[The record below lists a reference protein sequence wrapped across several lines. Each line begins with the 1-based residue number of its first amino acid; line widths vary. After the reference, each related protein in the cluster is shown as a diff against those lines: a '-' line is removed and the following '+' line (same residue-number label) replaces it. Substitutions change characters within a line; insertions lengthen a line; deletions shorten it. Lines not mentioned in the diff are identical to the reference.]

1 MYYEQRFFSYYLV
14 IMYFCI
20 PHYCELAPPFTLIRA
35 SAHSLLRFS
44 TAADK
49 SEWFLWFWAT
59 QESPR
64 QSHIFKTMYVAA
76 KEKYERKITSGNKTN
91 DTSVGDYRKITALLP
106 QISGKPHTCSDCR
119 VELQIFHVCVL
130 TSLAKAHKFVLDVVI
145 ATLYKCLAEDKSSS
159 LFGIKQ
165 WRGTSNHPENLMN
178 RVRLISTRGLAAV
191 PQPLQLILFCK
202 AHLWIYLLCSVLR
215 FYITG
220 TYGMC
225 DISFFLV

>member
-1 MYYEQRFFSYYLV
+1 MSSL
-14 IMYFCI
+14 
-20 PHYCELAPPFTLIRA
+20 L
-35 SAHSLLRFS
+35 HSLWSEPLLILYCVSRQLQINLNDFYDS
-44 TAADK
+44 EQHK
-49 SEWFLWFWAT
+49 SHPDNHTFLKPCMWP
-59 QESPR
+59 Q
-64 QSHIFKTMYVAA
+64 
-76 KEKYERKITSGNKTN
+76 RKSRNGKLQVGTRPT
-91 DTSVGDYRKITALLP
+91 DTSVADYRKITALLP

>member
-14 IMYFCI
+14 IMYFCV

-59 QESPR
+59 QESPS

-91 DTSVGDYRKITALLP
+91 WYKCGRLQKNHSAITTNQWKASHMQWLQSWAADFPRLRFDISGEGP
-106 QISGKPHTCSDCR
+106 QICPWCC
-119 VELQIFHVCVL
+119 
-130 TSLAKAHKFVLDVVI
+130 
-145 ATLYKCLAEDKSSS
+145 Y
-159 LFGIKQ
+159 
-165 WRGTSNHPENLMN
+165 SNP
-178 RVRLISTRGLAAV
+178 V
-191 PQPLQLILFCK
+191 
-202 AHLWIYLLCSVLR
+202 
-215 FYITG
+215 
-220 TYGMC
+220 
-225 DISFFLV
+225 